1 MEAWGMEAWGSG
13 GLEAWRLGSLEA
25 WSLEAWGLEIN
36 LQRQVWDL
44 GAWRPRGLEAWKPGG
59 LESRGLGL
67 GGSTFRGKKPTGING
82 EHCSRNRVQG
92 L

>member
-36 LQRQVWDL
+36 LQRQVST
-44 GAWRPRGLEAWKPGG
+44 PGG
-59 LESRGLGL
+59 PEA
-67 GGSTFRGKKPTGING
+67 
-82 EHCSRNRVQG
+82 
-92 L
+92 